1 MRFPVGRERSHIH
14 RLPRNSINAR
24 ILISTGTIVFHERY
38 VFYIDIFVLLLCH
51 KRKKERGNQINAKEK
66 KATRNFRYNRT
77 RESRQA
83 DRPKIKPSIVA
94 CENRP
99 NFTRIKF
106 TKIGWESQETFWNYR
121 TMMSIFVEMLYRQL
135 PIFCLYFF
143 ALYAIL
149 YITIQ
154 NIHLHL

>member
-1 MRFPVGRERSHIH
+1 MVRSFFVK
-14 RLPRNSINAR
+14 SM
-24 ILISTGTIVFHERY
+24 IVFLKRY
-38 VFYIDIFVLLLCH
+38 VFYIGIFVLLLYH
-51 KRKKERGNQINAKEK
+51 KRNGKSDKCQGE

-77 RESRQA
+77 RKSRQA